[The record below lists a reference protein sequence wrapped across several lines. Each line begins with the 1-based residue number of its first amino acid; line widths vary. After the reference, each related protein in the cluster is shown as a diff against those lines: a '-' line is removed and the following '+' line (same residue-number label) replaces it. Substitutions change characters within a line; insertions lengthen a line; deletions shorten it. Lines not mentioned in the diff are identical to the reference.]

1 MSTKLL
7 LTQIET
13 RLKYNSKKISIP
25 DEKGQDRIFF
35 ECLVSAFVSTSVVSK
50 LKQTIMKVQRELTM
64 LNVLIK
70 GTGVFNSIELL
81 MKVLKDYQRLLKS
94 KEHCYLIQQEFEIIQ
109 AKIYCLQEQ
118 LDWVIE
124 QSEEWERSN

>member
-1 MSTKLL
+1 
-7 LTQIET
+7 
-13 RLKYNSKKISIP
+13 
-25 DEKGQDRIFF
+25 
-35 ECLVSAFVSTSVVSK
+35 
-50 LKQTIMKVQRELTM
+50 MKVQRELTM

-70 GTGVFNSIELL
+70 DTGVFSSIELL